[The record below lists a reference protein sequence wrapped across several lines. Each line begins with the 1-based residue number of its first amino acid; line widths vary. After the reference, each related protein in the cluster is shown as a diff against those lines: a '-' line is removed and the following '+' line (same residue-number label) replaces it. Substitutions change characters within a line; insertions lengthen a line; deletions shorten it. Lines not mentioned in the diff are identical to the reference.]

1 MQNKITASEGHILT
15 NGETYGVE
23 IYLGEGVDA
32 DSFREITLEEY
43 EAILAEQA
51 EAMLPPM

>member
-15 NGETYGVE
+15 NGETYGIE

-32 DSFREITLEEY
+32 DSFHEITREEY

-51 EAMLPPM
+51 EAMLPPV

>member
-1 MQNKITASEGHILT
+1 MQKKITASEGHILT
-15 NGETYGVE
+15 NGETFGVE

-32 DSFREITLEEY
+32 DSFREIPLEEY
-43 EAILAEQA
+43 EVILAEQA